1 MRDFEARGSVW
12 GLISFSFLPPQPIST
27 MAEVNMVSHAA
38 VTGKRR
44 DHIFYLALAIVA
56 AAIVFVGFVRT
67 YYLRDLF
74 GGPPL
79 PPLVHL
85 HGALFTAWLVLL
97 LSQITLVAA
106 RRTHIHRRLGV
117 AGVALAAFMIV
128 VGTITAIH
136 AARRGVTP
144 PGGPPP
150 LVFLVIPLGD
160 LLMFSILVAAG
171 FYYRRQSETH
181 KRLMLLAT
189 IAILAP
195 AIARLPFAFILANG
209 PLAFFGLT
217 DLVLLACIFYDIV
230 SRRGLHPA
238 YLWGGL
244 LLVTSQPL
252 RLAVGSTQAW
262 LAFANSL
269 TR

>member
-1 MRDFEARGSVW
+1 
-12 GLISFSFLPPQPIST
+12 
-27 MAEVNMVSHAA
+27 MVAHAA
-38 VTGKRR
+38 VTGKRPDR
-44 DHIFYLALAIVA
+44 MFYTGLAVVA
-56 AAIVFVGFVRT
+56 AAIVFAGFART

-79 PPLVHL
+79 RPLLHL
-85 HGALFTAWLVLL
+85 HGFLFTSWLTFLL
-97 LSQITLVAA
+97 LQTTLVAA
-106 RRTHIHRRLGV
+106 KRTDIHRRLGV
-117 AGVALAAFMIV
+117 AGGLLATLMIV
-128 VGTITAIH
+128 VGIITAIH

-160 LLMFSILVAAG
+160 ILMFSILVAAG
-171 FYYRRQSETH
+171 FYYRRQSEIH
-181 KRLMLLAT
+181 KRLMLVAT

-217 DLVLLACIFYDIV
+217 DLILLACVFYDAV
-230 SRRGLHPA
+230 SRQRLHPA

-244 LLVTSQPL
+244 VLVASQPL
-252 RLAVGSTQAW
+252 RLAVGGTGAW
-262 LAFANSL
+262 LALARWL
-269 TR
+269 TH

>member
-1 MRDFEARGSVW
+1 
-12 GLISFSFLPPQPIST
+12 
-27 MAEVNMVSHAA
+27 
-38 VTGKRR
+38 
-44 DHIFYLALAIVA
+44 
-56 AAIVFVGFVRT
+56 
-67 YYLRDLF
+67 
-74 GGPPL
+74 
-79 PPLVHL
+79 
-85 HGALFTAWLVLL
+85 
-97 LSQITLVAA
+97 
-106 RRTHIHRRLGV
+106 
-117 AGVALAAFMIV
+117 MIV

-136 AARRGVTP
+136 AAKRGVTP

-160 LLMFSILVAAG
+160 ILMFSILVAAG

-195 AIARLPFAFILANG
+195 AIARLPFAFIPAHG

-230 SRRGLHPA
+230 SRQRLHPA

-244 LLVTSQPL
+244 LLVASQPL
-252 RLAVGSTQAW
+252 RLAVGGTSAW
-262 LAFANSL
+262 LAFAHWL
-269 TR
+269 TH